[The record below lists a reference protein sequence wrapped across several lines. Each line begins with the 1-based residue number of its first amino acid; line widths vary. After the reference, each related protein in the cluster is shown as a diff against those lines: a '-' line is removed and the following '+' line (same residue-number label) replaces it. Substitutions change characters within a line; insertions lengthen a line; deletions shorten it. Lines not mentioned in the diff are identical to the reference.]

1 MYAIKDDI
9 LYKLEGRDKPSWKT
23 YIPISLEDEIILN
36 FHTGLGQSGVE
47 RVIFDIQ
54 EHLYTKRLAN
64 KVSKLVSQCTLCQRV
79 KPINA
84 RYDVELQCT
93 LRDKP
98 WALVAVHCHGPLPAS
113 NFGNRHIFVL
123 HDVFSE
129 FVKLYPLKALSTRSC
144 LSKIFDDYVPKYGP
158 FEEY

>member
-1 MYAIKDDI
+1 M
-9 LYKLEGRDKPSWKT
+9 
-23 YIPISLEDEIILN
+23 
-36 FHTGLGQSGVE
+36 
-47 RVIFDIQ
+47 DIQ
-54 EHLYTKRLAN
+54 EHLYIKILAN
-64 KVSKLVSQCTLCQRV
+64 KVVKLVSQCTLCQRA

-84 RYDVELQCT
+84 RYDVEPQCT

-98 WALVAVHCHGPLPAS
+98 RALVAVDCHGPLPAS

-123 HDVFSE
+123 HDVFSK

-158 FEEY
+158 IEAILCDNATIFTSEKWSATLSANQVREYHCCVLRCGKPVRKE